1 MIDPTTRLNDTI
13 AVDVA
18 ADGWRTGIAGAKPA
32 ETMVIE
38 AAEAALAFAGPPYA
52 VELSVR
58 LSSDAEMRTFN
69 RTYRGRDSATNVLS
83 FALAG
88 DEDTQAAAL
97 PQPEDAPKLL
107 GDILAAYET
116 CASEAEDQ
124 AKLLADHLRHMVV
137 HGVLHLLG
145 YDHGSEDEAAQME
158 GLERD
163 ILSQIGVPDPYARAA
178 A

>member
-1 MIDPTTRLNDTI
+1 MSEPTTRLNDII

-18 ADGWRTGIAGAKPA
+18 ADGWRTGITGAAPA
-32 ETMVIE
+32 ETLVIE
-38 AAEAALAFAGPPYA
+38 AAEAALAFAGPAYA

-58 LSSDAEMRTFN
+58 LTGDAEMRTFN

-83 FALAG
+83 FALTTEDDAQAG
-88 DEDTQAAAL
+88 VL
-97 PQPEDAPKLL
+97 PQQEGAANLL
-107 GDILAAYET
+107 GDILVAYET
-116 CASEAEDQ
+116 CANEADDQ
-124 AKLLADHLRHMVV
+124 AKPLADHLRHMVV

-145 YDHGSEDEAAQME
+145 YDHETEDEAAQME

-163 ILSQIGVPDPYARAA
+163 ILSQLGVPDPYSRAA